1 MNLHRFENKF
11 VKSFASGREAMEE
24 SNSYYDDRAAII
36 EKWIDN
42 RWCAHSD
49 PLYHP
54 WHTTAA
60 KMEVG

>member
-1 MNLHRFENKF
+1 
-11 VKSFASGREAMEE
+11 MEE